1 MTTTSPLDA
10 DYTAARQRHTFKH
23 VGYVVDD
30 IAQAVSHWVEAL
42 GAGPFFLI
50 DSVTFD
56 DLDYSGGPAVYE
68 HSIAFGR
75 WGPITVELMEFQRIE
90 PESLAARMA
99 TPPNRPN
106 HIGYSV
112 SDIHLERARLEALG
126 AETFLTARTGDVEGV
141 VLHVPWLGHSVELL
155 ADSDF
160 IRAFADTLSTAT
172 DGWDGR
178 DQLRALDR

>member
-112 SDIHLERARLEALG
+112 SDIHLERAPASRRWERRRSSRPAPVTSRASYCTSLG
-126 AETFLTARTGDVEGV
+126 
-141 VLHVPWLGHSVELL
+141 SV
-155 ADSDF
+155 
-160 IRAFADTLSTAT
+160 TP
-172 DGWDGR
+172 
-178 DQLRALDR
+178 